1 MIALIVTITIIFVFF
16 MPYYL
21 KRKDIK
27 KNKNIFDNFVD
38 NDHGY
43 AWSMRKE
50 RKESYLKSL
59 DKKHKK

>member
-1 MIALIVTITIIFVFF
+1 MIVLTVTVTIIFVFF

-21 KRKDIK
+21 KSKNIE

-43 AWSMRKE
+43 AWSMKKE
-50 RKESYLKSL
+50 RKESYSKSL
-59 DKKHKK
+59 DRKRKK

>member
-1 MIALIVTITIIFVFF
+1 

-21 KRKDIK
+21 NSKDIK

-43 AWSMRKE
+43 AWSMKKE
-50 RKESYLKSL
+50 RKESYSKSL
-59 DKKHKK
+59 DRKHKK